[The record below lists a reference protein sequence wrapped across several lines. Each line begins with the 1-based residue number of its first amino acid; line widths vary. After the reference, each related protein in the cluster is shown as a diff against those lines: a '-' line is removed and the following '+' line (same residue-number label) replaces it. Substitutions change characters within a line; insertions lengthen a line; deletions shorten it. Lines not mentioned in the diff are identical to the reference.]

1 MSTWQPAASIVMAF
15 SVTLLHPGSASAQH
29 NDPDRRAH
37 ETERKMT
44 DDERFS
50 MLISVMGTNI
60 VNPVRDKRI
69 PEGVPHER
77 GLNARCDAPGGSG
90 AADDRRQCRRHESWL
105 PPR

>member
-15 SVTLLHPGSASAQH
+15 SLTLLHPGSASAQD

-69 PEGVPHER
+69 PEGVPMSAGYTPGVTR
-77 GLNARCDAPGGSG
+77 LGVPALMPRILATAR
-90 AADDRRQCRRHESWL
+90 
-105 PPR
+105 